1 MPCKD
6 SSGELTSIA
15 RKILNVM
22 AGGASLSEVAEKT
35 GLPLYRVRSAVREL
49 AEAGLAEEK
58 EQTCVLTEA
67 GYTAIASPS
76 GQA

>member
-58 EQTCVLTEA
+58 EQTYVLTEA